1 VDHVIWQLQ
10 NDPASRRIMTSMY
23 NFQDLHEMALAP
35 CAYSM
40 TFNVKGNKLNAIL
53 NQRSQDMLTANN
65 CYHYFKRCTFLVR
78 DKWYSFQNNDKTKGV
93 RVAA

>member
-1 VDHVIWQLQ
+1 MTEPRDHICRALPAHIPPSPTNTRWMWVEGVYFKHYNRQVSPLGDELKPEDVDHLI
-10 NDPASRRIMTSMY
+10 I
-23 NFQDLHEMALAP
+23 
-35 CAYSM
+35 
-40 TFNVKGNKLNAIL
+40 
-53 NQRSQDMLTANN
+53 RSGFAD